1 LPRARIASSSSSTAG
16 SPREDGGY
24 VTWRDAIALSARSVG
39 RRLGR
44 AALTV
49 LAVGL
54 AAALLSSLLIAS
66 TAAQRR
72 VLDQVS
78 DGGPLAGIRVAAAAP
93 NVGAL
98 DSDDPPTGE
107 PRSIDDE
114 ALGRIEAL
122 GGVTSVVPVLAHP
135 VLLVPPAEPLTDAEP
150 RRRDLT
156 DAGTFEPYFDTMV
169 GADLSRAG
177 DLPVAI
183 VSGRLPF
190 AESSTEAAV
199 TVGYLRRLGL
209 PKERADE
216 VIGTELVLGEPRA
229 FTEDDDQRIR
239 GRWVR
244 MQIVGV
250 VAQEIGSGQ
259 VLVPLDEAQR
269 ARAWTLA
276 GDATDIFDVLPSPY
290 TALFVVADGLDRVPQ
305 VRQAIT
311 DVGYAT
317 SAPETLIESVQR
329 YLRIVEIVLAGIG
342 FIALAIAALGISNA
356 MLASVRE
363 RRREIGVLK
372 AVGASDR
379 DVRRIFLVEAGT
391 LGFLGG
397 VVGTVVGY
405 FTAQVLAA
413 VVNDYLRSQR
423 LETVQLGL
431 PWFVAVAVIGGAT
444 LLALAAGT
452 LPAQHAAR
460 LPARQAMGDR

>member
-1 LPRARIASSSSSTAG
+1 MRVCAH
-16 SPREDGGY
+16 DGAY
-24 VTWRDAIALSARSVG
+24 VVTWRDAITLATRSVR

-44 AALTV
+44 ALLTV

-54 AAALLSSLLIAS
+54 AAALLSALLLAS

-72 VLDQVS
+72 VLNQVS
-78 DGGPLAGIRVAAAAP
+78 EGGPLAGIRVAAAAP
-93 NVGAL
+93 DVGAL

-107 PRSIDDE
+107 PRAIDDG
-114 ALGRIEAL
+114 ALRRIASLESVA
-122 GGVTSVVPVLAHP
+122 SVVPVLAHP
-135 VLLVPPAEPLTDAEP
+135 VLVLPPAEPIADANP

-156 DAGTFEPYFDTMV
+156 DADTLEPYFDTMV
-169 GADLSRAG
+169 GADLGRG
-177 DLPVAI
+177 DDLPIAI
-183 VSGRLPF
+183 VSGRLPLPD
-190 AESSTEAAV
+190 STTEAAV

-209 PKERADE
+209 PKERATD
-216 VIGTELVLGEPRA
+216 VIGTEVVLGEPRA
-229 FTEDDDQRIR
+229 FDDGDETRVR

-259 VLVPLDEAQR
+259 VLVPIAEAKR

-276 GDATDIFDVLPSPY
+276 GDDTQRFDVPASPY
-290 TALFVVADGLDRVPQ
+290 SALFVVADGLDRVPR
-305 VRQAIT
+305 VRQEIT

-342 FIALAIAALGISNA
+342 IIALAIAALGITNA

-397 VVGTVVGY
+397 VVGTIVGY
-405 FTAQVLAA
+405 AAAQALAY
-413 VVNDYLRSQR
+413 VVNDYLRGQG
-423 LETVQLGL
+423 LETVSLGL
-431 PWFVAVAVIGGAT
+431 PWSIVTVVVVGAT
-444 LLALAAGT
+444 ALALVAGT
-452 LPAQHAAR
+452 VPAHRAAR

>member
-1 LPRARIASSSSSTAG
+1 VCSSSST
-16 SPREDGGY
+16 DGCSHEWSSV
-24 VTWRDAIALSARSVG
+24 VTWHDAITLATRSVR

-44 AALTV
+44 ALLTV

-93 NVGAL
+93 DPGAL
-98 DSDDPPTGE
+98 DSDDPPTGD
-107 PRSIDDE
+107 PRAIDDD
-114 ALGRIEAL
+114 ALQRIAGL
-122 GGVTSVVPVLAHP
+122 DGVNSVVPVVAHP
-135 VLLVPPAEPLTDAEP
+135 VLVLPPAEPLADSNP

-156 DAGTFEPYFDTMV
+156 EEGTFEPYFDTMV
-169 GADLSRAG
+169 GADLARAA
-177 DLPVAI
+177 DLPIAI
-183 VSGRLPF
+183 VTGRLPL
-190 AESSTEAAV
+190 ADSTTEAAV
-199 TVGYLRRLGL
+199 SVGYLRRLGL
-209 PKERADE
+209 PKERASD

-229 FTEDDDQRIR
+229 FTDGGDQRVR

-244 MQIVGV
+244 VQIVGV

-259 VLVPLDEAQR
+259 VLVPIAETRR

-276 GDATDIFDVLPSPY
+276 GVSTERFDVPESLY

-305 VRQAIT
+305 VRQEIT

-342 FIALAIAALGISNA
+342 IIALAIAALGISNA
-356 MLASVRE
+356 MLAAVRE

-379 DVRRIFLVEAGT
+379 DVRRVFLVEAGT

-397 VVGTVVGY
+397 VVGTVAGY
-405 FTAQVLAA
+405 GAAQVLAY
-413 VVNDYLRSQR
+413 VVNDYLRDQG

-431 PWFVAVAVIGGAT
+431 PWIVAAAVVVGAT
-444 LLALAAGT
+444 VLALVAGT
-452 LPAQHAAR
+452 VPAQRAAR
-460 LPARQAMGDR
+460 LPARQAMGDE

>member
-1 LPRARIASSSSSTAG
+1 MAAS
-16 SPREDGGY
+16 PHEMDGN
-24 VTWRDAIALSARSVG
+24 VTWRDAITLATRSVG

-44 AALTV
+44 ALLTV

-93 NVGAL
+93 NAGAL

-107 PRSIDDE
+107 PRAIDDD
-114 ALGRIEAL
+114 ALRRIEDLDSVA
-122 GGVTSVVPVLAHP
+122 SVVPVLAHP
-135 VLLVPPAEPLTDAEP
+135 VLLVPPAEPLPDADP

-169 GADLSRAG
+169 GAELANAD
-177 DLPVAI
+177 DLPIAI
-183 VSGRLPF
+183 VSGRLPLP
-190 AESSTEAAV
+190 ESTTEAAV
-199 TVGYLRRLGL
+199 SVGYLRRLGL

-216 VIGTELVLGEPRA
+216 VIATELVLGEPRA
-229 FTEDDDQRIR
+229 FTTTEGDDQRVR
-239 GRWVR
+239 GRWIR

-259 VLVPLDEAQR
+259 VLVPIAETQR

-276 GDATDIFDVLPSPY
+276 GENTERFDVPPSPY
-290 TALFVVADGLDRVPQ
+290 TALFVVADGLERVPQ
-305 VRQAIT
+305 VRQEIT

-342 FIALAIAALGISNA
+342 IIALAIAALGISNT

-397 VVGTVVGY
+397 VLGTVVGY
-405 FTAQVLAA
+405 FSAQILAA

-444 LLALAAGT
+444 LLALFAGT
-452 LPAQHAAR
+452 IPAQRAAR